1 MACLGPAQSFC
12 YIYITGCCFYKSFAG
27 KLKQDKIKREKKEE
41 NIAPDIS
48 AFSIFS
54 NNQHHYKI
62 GNFLSQNSEYRIFT
76 IAQRQIIGAGE
87 LSVLKGTAIQGRFF
101 WPFDAFFWY
110 RLRAQF
116 FEFMAKMVNQYNICR

>member
-1 MACLGPAQSFC
+1 MLGSCSIILLHLYYRLLLLQVFC
-12 YIYITGCCFYKSFAG
+12 REIETGKN
-27 KLKQDKIKREKKEE
+27 KNRKEKKRKKKTKLR
-41 NIAPDIS
+41 IFQLFP
-48 AFSIFS
+48 FFS

-87 LSVLKGTAIQGRFF
+87 LSVLKGTAIRRRFF
-101 WPFDAFFWY
+101 WPFNAFFWY

-116 FEFMAKMVNQYNICR
+116 LLRNRHSRC

>member
-1 MACLGPAQSFC
+1 MLGSCSIILLHLYYRLLLLQVFC
-12 YIYITGCCFYKSFAG
+12 REIETGKN
-27 KLKQDKIKREKKEE
+27 KNRKEKKKKEE
-41 NIAPDIS
+41 NKAPDIS

-116 FEFMAKMVNQYNICR
+116 LLRNRHSRC

>member
-1 MACLGPAQSFC
+1 MACSGPAQSFC

-27 KLKQDKIKREKKEE
+27 KLKQEKIKTEKKKKRKKKTKLR
-41 NIAPDIS
+41 IFQLFP
-48 AFSIFS
+48 FFS

-87 LSVLKGTAIQGRFF
+87 LSVLKGTAIRRRFF
-101 WPFDAFFWY
+101 WPFNAFFWY
-110 RLRAQF
+110 QLQAHFLLQNRHSR
-116 FEFMAKMVNQYNICR
+116 C